1 VEFLLDN
8 SLRRVLLIGTCA
20 IVAAIFCYEAVRVE
34 LATKWIA
41 SGDLGQMQRAVS
53 IEPGDADNWDQ
64 LGRFVQFT
72 LDTEDLRG
80 ALRDYEAAVR
90 ISPETA
96 RYWVDLAVVHEN
108 LGNSKEA
115 RDDFAEALKVYPA
128 SAEVHWEYGNFLL
141 RQDQLA
147 AAMSEMHVAVMGDRS
162 LLPLAV
168 TRAWRSTQDAE
179 AIATQLLPAESSA
192 YIETLNFFATE
203 NLDAGL
209 EIWHRLAQLPVHFS
223 IDKLFPFLDELIRE
237 ERSAD
242 AVRMWL
248 EGLAKCGLP
257 HRSLPDQSVVWN
269 GGFEQDMLNG
279 GFDWRMESS
288 PGMTWDY
295 DTSVFQGGRRS
306 IRLDFTG
313 GINIDLNTPYIYVPV
328 EPDRTYHFE
337 GFMRTDGITT
347 DSGPQFDVSDPF
359 NPYVANIRTE
369 ELVGTQPWTALTGD
383 IHTGPRT
390 HILKIMLKRW
400 ESGYFDNKL
409 GGSVWIDDVSLAPA
423 DVTADSQTSNTR
435 PTR

>member
-1 VEFLLDN
+1 M
-8 SLRRVLLIGTCA
+8 
-20 IVAAIFCYEAVRVE
+20 AAIFCYEAVRVE

-96 RYWVDLAVVHEN
+96 RYWVDLAVVQEN

-257 HRSLPDQSVVWN
+257 NRSLPDQSVVWN
-269 GGFEQDMLNG
+269 GGFEQDVLNG
-279 GFDWRMESS
+279 GFDWRMESR

-295 DTSVFQGGRRS
+295 DTSVFRGGLRS
-306 IRLDFTG
+306 IRLEDRKSTR
-313 GINIDLNTPYIYVPV
+313 LNSSHPV
-328 EPDRTYHFE
+328 LSRMP
-337 GFMRTDGITT
+337 
-347 DSGPQFDVSDPF
+347 SS
-359 NPYVANIRTE
+359 A
-369 ELVGTQPWTALTGD
+369 
-383 IHTGPRT
+383 
-390 HILKIMLKRW
+390 
-400 ESGYFDNKL
+400 
-409 GGSVWIDDVSLAPA
+409 
-423 DVTADSQTSNTR
+423 
-435 PTR
+435 